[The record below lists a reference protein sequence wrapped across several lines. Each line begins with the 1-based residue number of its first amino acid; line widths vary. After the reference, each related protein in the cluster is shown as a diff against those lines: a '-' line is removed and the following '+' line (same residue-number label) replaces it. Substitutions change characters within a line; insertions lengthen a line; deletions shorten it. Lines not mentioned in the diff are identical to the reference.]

1 MTAFRLL
8 LVLMFVVLSGYT
20 LLVILDYGINL
31 FPYFFGDM
39 AALTWAGQFNLDFMF
54 MLMFSGVWVAWRHQ
68 FSAAGIGLGVLAFFL
83 GAGFL
88 TVYLL
93 IEIRR
98 TGGDFERVLLGN
110 RMASASPSPSH
121 AKK

>member
-8 LVLMFVVLSGYT
+8 LVLMLIVLGGYT
-20 LLVILDYGINL
+20 FLVILEYGINL

-54 MLMFSGVWVAWRHQ
+54 MLMFSALWVAWRHQ
-68 FSAAGIGLGVLAFFL
+68 FTAAGIGLGVLAFFL

-93 IEIRR
+93 IETRR
-98 TGGDFERVLLGN
+98 AGGDFARVLLGD
-110 RMASASPSPSH
+110 RMTSAPPS
-121 AKK
+121 

>member
-1 MTAFRLL
+1 MTAFRLV
-8 LVLMFVVLSGYT
+8 LVLMLVVLSGYT

-54 MLMFSGVWVAWRHQ
+54 MLMFSGLWVAWRHQ

-98 TGGDFERVLLGN
+98 TGGDFERVLLGD
-110 RMASASPSPSH
+110 RMASASPSQV
-121 AKK
+121 KK